1 MDEQEFDA
9 QMQLRPFGT
18 ADFLRAEAQA
28 RRGTALGMA
37 LWGKNS
43 DDLQRQLLAP
53 HPEIPAGFDVAGF
66 RELQKSLWKLA
77 AGLNDSRLR
86 LSSMA
91 SVRAYCSSIIVV
103 GTQRL
108 TALEARCEIVRRAI
122 EYLEKR

>member
-1 MDEQEFDA
+1 MDEQEFDTLTR
-9 QMQLRPFGT
+9 LRPFGT

-37 LWGKNS
+37 LWGKNP

-53 HPEIPAGFDVAGF
+53 HPEIPAGFDLADF

-77 AGLNDSRLR
+77 AGLNNPRLQR
-86 LSSMA
+86 LSS

-122 EYLEKR
+122 EHLENR